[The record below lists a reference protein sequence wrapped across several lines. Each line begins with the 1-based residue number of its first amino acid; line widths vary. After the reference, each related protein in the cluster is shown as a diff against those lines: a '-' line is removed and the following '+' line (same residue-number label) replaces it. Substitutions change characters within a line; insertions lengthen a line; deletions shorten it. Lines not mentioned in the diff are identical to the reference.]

1 MWMGILTLLVLVVP
15 VATAQDRLDAVAA
28 ALDRATATPQ
38 TEAAEVD
45 RMAKF
50 LGNRTGRA
58 PRRARLDEAR
68 LG

>member
-1 MWMGILTLLVLVVP
+1 MWMGILTMLVLVAP

-38 TEAAEVD
+38 TEAAGVD

-50 LGNRTGRA
+50 LGTTPDVLRA
-58 PRRARLDEAR
+58 ERASHEAR